1 MFDMLIWTRVV
12 FLGFFF
18 KIKYIFFRVLFFNI
32 LLFDIF
38 FNIFRLIKNIIRYYF
53 IKVHFI
59 FILLSS
65 KIVEIISQ
73 TFVFLHKP
81 L

>member
-12 FLGFFF
+12 FLGFFL